1 MEAKIEAAVA
11 RTEEDIMSCPLLQK
25 ALAKVEEEAVKVIDI
40 VNLDAQSSIWTNRNT
55 CSVGTIKPYYWLKS
69 VNLCGRKLFFI

>member
-40 VNLDAQSSIWTNRNT
+40 VNLDAQSLIYKNRNT
-55 CSVGTIKPYYWLKS
+55 CKV
-69 VNLCGRKLFFI
+69 

>member
-25 ALAKVEEEAVKVIDI
+25 ALKKVEEEAVKV
-40 VNLDAQSSIWTNRNT
+40 NL
-55 CSVGTIKPYYWLKS
+55 KPLLI
-69 VNLCGRKLFFI
+69 N

>member
-25 ALAKVEEEAVKVIDI
+25 ALAKVEEEAVKVIDK
-40 VNLDAQSSIWTNRNT
+40 VNLDAQSLI
-55 CSVGTIKPYYWLKS
+55 
-69 VNLCGRKLFFI
+69 

>member
-25 ALAKVEEEAVKVIDI
+25 ALKKVEEEAVKV
-40 VNLDAQSSIWTNRNT
+40 NLLAISH
-55 CSVGTIKPYYWLKS
+55 KLKINQKQINEIS
-69 VNLCGRKLFFI
+69 LLKNLWKLE

>member
-40 VNLDAQSSIWTNRNT
+40 VNLDPQSRILTNRNT
-55 CSVGTIKPYYWLKS
+55 CSVGLIQPYHWLKN
-69 VNLCGRKLFFI
+69 VNLSGRKLFFI